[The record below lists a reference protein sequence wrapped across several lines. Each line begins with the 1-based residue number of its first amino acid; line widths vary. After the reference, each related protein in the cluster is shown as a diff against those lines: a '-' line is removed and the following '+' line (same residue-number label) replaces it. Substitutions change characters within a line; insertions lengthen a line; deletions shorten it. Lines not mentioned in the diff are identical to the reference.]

1 MDSLRILLLSG
12 SRPSRTWRIAERIKR
27 EMPGAEISGIVQ
39 QPLPQLPL
47 AQQLIAAGATDQN
60 LVSDGAFARASRWLG
75 CALAGLVHWA
85 VWCIHG
91 CPRGLNVVRRFTTGN
106 LDEKCRQA
114 GCPFVAARN
123 VGDPRVLD
131 LVPGHTDLVIVLGEV
146 PLSPELLSLPSRG
159 LVRVAQG
166 ATIDPAMAK
175 DSVQLRLQYFGC
187 GLEEPRTVA
196 SLAVPSQTY
205 DSLLGLALKTDMIAD
220 DLLVESAKALR
231 QGSTSQ
237 ASEKVAQ
244 WVHEVYSPYLAQFQ
258 RVSLPSTQATPVRQ
272 RYRGIWKLCVDTLLL
287 CSPWFVVRNWY
298 RRWRRRYP
306 VLILTHHLI
315 SDRPHRMGISTET
328 FWRQVTFLQRHYR
341 VVSLDRAVELLRS
354 GNVIEPTVVLTFDDG
369 YQDNFVSLRAIADE
383 AGIPV
388 SLFIT
393 TEPVDVQREF
403 QHDLANGT
411 KGHMPLTWG
420 QIRYWARRGAEFGS
434 HTQTHVDCG
443 SVQGTIL
450 KQEFARS
457 KEDLEKHLGT
467 PIRFF
472 AFPFGKRENL
482 SPQAI
487 EIAASVY
494 PYFASSL
501 DGENLPA
508 RAINPHL
515 LRRNLYPNRWE
526 LELELQSVFRM
537 VDRWKRM
544 FQLRSQSEPSRSRP
558 QGPSASPAAGK
569 SAMVRL
575 KNDGRY
581 AHRLFPPQQWSAR
594 LMRLLWT
601 VVLAL
606 LVLLSVLPPF
616 SRTLKRI
623 VDEC

>member
-12 SRPSRTWRIAERIKR
+12 SRPSRTWRIVDRIKR
-27 EMPGAEISGIVQ
+27 EMPDAVISGIIQ

-60 LVSDGAFARASRWLG
+60 LVSGGAFAKASRWLG
-75 CALAGLVHWA
+75 CALEELMHWA
-85 VWCIHG
+85 VWCVHG

-114 GCPFVAARN
+114 GYPFVAARN
-123 VGDPRVLD
+123 VGDPRVLELVQGPVD
-131 LVPGHTDLVIVLGEV
+131 LAIVLGEV
-146 PLSPELLSLPSRG
+146 PLSRELLSLPSRG
-159 LVRVAQG
+159 LVRVSQG
-166 ATIDPAMAK
+166 AAIDPAMAK
-175 DSVQLRLQYFGC
+175 DSVHLRLQYFGR
-187 GLEEPRTVA
+187 GLEEPRTIA

-205 DSLLGLALKTDMIAD
+205 DALLGLALKTDMIAD
-220 DLLVESAKALR
+220 DLLVETAKALR
-231 QGSTSQ
+231 QGSATQ
-237 ASEKVAQ
+237 ASEEVAQ
-244 WVHEVYSPYLAQFQ
+244 WVHEVYSPYVAQFQ
-258 RVSLPSTQATPVRQ
+258 RSFLPGTPATPVRQ

-298 RRWRRRYP
+298 RRWRGRYP
-306 VLILTHHLI
+306 VLILTHHLV

-328 FWRQVTFLQRHYR
+328 FWRQVAFLQRHYR
-341 VVSLDRAVELLRS
+341 VVSLDRAVVLLRS
-354 GNVIEPTVVLTFDDG
+354 GNVMEPTVVLTFDDG
-369 YQDNFVSLRAIADE
+369 YQDNFVSLRAVADE

-403 QHDLANGT
+403 QHDLLHGT
-411 KGHMPLTWG
+411 KGHLPLTWS
-420 QIRYWARRGAEFGS
+420 QIRYWGRRGAEFGS
-434 HTQTHVDCG
+434 HTRTHVDCG
-443 SVQGTIL
+443 SVHAMIL
-450 KQEFARS
+450 KKEFVES
-457 KEDLEKHLGT
+457 KKDLETHLGA

-472 AFPFGKRENL
+472 AFPFGKPENL
-482 SPQAI
+482 SLQAI

-508 RAINPHL
+508 RASNPHL

-537 VDRWKRM
+537 VDHWKRM
-544 FQLRSQSEPSRSRP
+544 FQLRSQPGPFRSKP
-558 QGPSASPAAGK
+558 QGPSASPAAGQ

-575 KNDGRY
+575 KNECRY
-581 AHRLFPPQQWSAR
+581 ADRMFPQQQWSAR

-601 VVLAL
+601 VVLAF
-606 LVLLSVLPPF
+606 LVLLSALPPF